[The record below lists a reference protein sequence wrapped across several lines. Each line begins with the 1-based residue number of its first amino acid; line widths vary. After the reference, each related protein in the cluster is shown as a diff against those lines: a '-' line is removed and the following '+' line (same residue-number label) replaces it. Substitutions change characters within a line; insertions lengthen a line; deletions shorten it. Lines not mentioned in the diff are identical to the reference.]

1 MRLSDSD
8 RPRGRAGVLEE
19 KLRECEG
26 LTSRIA
32 GQMDAVRQ
40 ARGCD
45 KADLVALHANVL
57 ALGRELDHL
66 RECVSSP
73 SGRSRL
79 RREPGL
85 RRELSR
91 WLRDGA
97 RKVDWMS
104 AGIEPG
110 FDLPHGDGVDWWEVW
125 LDSLELCDRMAG
137 LRRELQPGHTPHPGS

>member
-1 MRLSDSD
+1 M
-8 RPRGRAGVLEE
+8 LEA

-26 LTSRIA
+26 LTARID
-32 GQMDAVRQ
+32 GQMDAIRR

-45 KADLVALHANVL
+45 KVDLVALHANVL
-57 ALGRELDHL
+57 ALGRGLDHL
-66 RECVSSP
+66 CDCVGSP

-110 FDLPHGDGVDWWEVW
+110 FDLPHKDGVEWWEVW
-125 LDSLELCDRMAG
+125 LDSMELCDRMAG
-137 LRRELQPGHTPHPGS
+137 LRRELHPDHTPHPGS

>member
-1 MRLSDSD
+1 MWISNSD

-19 KLRECEG
+19 KLRECED
-26 LTSRIA
+26 LTARID
-32 GQMDAVRQ
+32 GQMDALRR

-57 ALGRELDHL
+57 ALGREFERL

-97 RKVDWMS
+97 ARS
-104 AGIEPG
+104 TG
-110 FDLPHGDGVDWWEVW
+110 
-125 LDSLELCDRMAG
+125 
-137 LRRELQPGHTPHPGS
+137 